1 MPSQSLINALEPG
14 LYSNFRFSKIVVDM
28 DDNDVNGDDCNN
40 DDVDDVD
47 NVNNDDVDN
56 ECNDDDVDF
65 STVCSPPEF
74 HFSCSNQHL
83 AVIVNW
89 TLGKKI
95 VLGFSQ
101 IVAVNNKLKH
111 FGAFILERWL
121 TASVQKIG
129 RRPDF

>member
-1 MPSQSLINALEPG
+1 
-14 LYSNFRFSKIVVDM
+14 M

-40 DDVDDVD
+40 DD
-47 NVNNDDVDN
+47 ND
-56 ECNDDDVDF
+56 CNDDDDNDVDF
-65 STVCSPPEF
+65 STVCFPPEF

-111 FGAFILERWL
+111 FYLTMILLKKDGLSLCVLMEQL
-121 TASVQKIG
+121 V
-129 RRPDF
+129 D

>member
-40 DDVDDVD
+40 DDD
-47 NVNNDDVDN
+47 NDCNNDDDN
-56 ECNDDDVDF
+56 DCNDDDDNDVDF
-65 STVCSPPEF
+65 SSVCFPPEF